1 MEYVD
6 PMATALF
13 SSRSKSGPTCGS
25 SAAAPAQAAAMAST
39 NKTIT
44 VCLVIA
50 LIFATRPFRPSQEE
64 VDAAVRPGV
73 AVGLEVQFGD
83 VPEAQAKRQFSQQVM
98 RSEERRV

>member
-25 SAAAPAQAAAMAST
+25 SAAAPAQAAVMAST

-44 VCLVIA
+44 VWLVIA
-50 LIFATRPFRPSQEE
+50 LVPTRRPFRPSEE
-64 VDAAVRPGV
+64 EAAASARPGV
-73 AVGLEVQFGD
+73 GLRLKVEFGD
-83 VPEAQAKRQFSQQVM
+83 VPKPQAKHQSPPQVM
-98 RSEERRV
+98 AG